1 MRVIL
6 LFIVGIFVSAELG
19 GKEKGGRKGGLCTPS
34 PVKKSCG
41 VHKTK

>member
-6 LFIVGIFVSAELG
+6 LYIVGIFVSAELG
-19 GKEKGGRKGGLCTPS
+19 GKEKGARKGGLCTLS
-34 PVKKSCG
+34 PVKKSGG